1 MFNKFIHT
9 IFNSSILIPFICAV
23 GLSKIFIENDLKMGL
38 WVLIGSLVLIAFQL
52 IILKIARKQIVA
64 KKINIYN
71 ITPYHENGILAIYI
85 TYFVPFI
92 ESYLGKSFSLGNWA
106 LILVGVLLLILSS
119 KTINN
124 PILRIVGYRFYS
136 IETAQGI
143 SMVLI
148 TKRELRNKN
157 ALSKVIRLF
166 EYYVM
171 EV

>member
-9 IFNSSILIPFICAV
+9 IFNSSILIPFIFAV
-23 GLSKIFIENDLKMGL
+23 GLSKVFIEKDLKCGL
-38 WVLIGSLVLIAFQL
+38 LTLIISFVLVAFQL
-52 IILKIARKQIVA
+52 IIIKIARKQLVA
-64 KKINIYN
+64 KKINISN
-71 ITPYHENGILAIYI
+71 ITPYHENGALAIYI

-92 ESYLGKSFSLGNWA
+92 ESYLGKSFSLGNWV

-124 PILRIVGYRFYS
+124 PILRIIGYKFYS
-136 IETAQGI
+136 IETEQGI
-143 SMVLI
+143 SMTLI

-157 ALSKVIRLF
+157 SLSKVTRLF